1 MADVITR
8 LNDVND
14 DVDVDVDV
22 EKSETS
28 RQRLEERAVLLD

>member
-1 MADVITR
+1 MKVADVITR

-14 DVDVDVDV
+14 DVDV
-22 EKSETS
+22 EKPETS